1 MDYKD
6 GYFAVCAD
14 SICGYMNDFW
24 IKKDD
29 KINEFI
35 ETKETEEKELNAKK
49 KKAEYAELQK
59 EYIKKYGQK
68 TYNKL
73 RKGDYWIGMTTAM
86 AGISLGSPKKV
97 NSTVGSWG
105 DHEQWVY
112 DNFNLYF
119 EDGITD
125 LLSKL
130 KTRYMAKATKKQ
142 ALGRGLSA
150 LLKEEKFNKEI
161 IKLEAEN
168 DRLFKLVEKLTDALI
183 DRK

>member
-1 MDYKD
+1 MVTDSTLKAMVKSGAKIKKAASPLGELIIRLNEDKEVVIMDYKD

-119 EDGITD
+119 EDGI
-125 LLSKL
+125 
-130 KTRYMAKATKKQ
+130 
-142 ALGRGLSA
+142 
-150 LLKEEKFNKEI
+150 
-161 IKLEAEN
+161 
-168 DRLFKLVEKLTDALI
+168 LTSYQN
-183 DRK
+183 

>member
-1 MDYKD
+1 MVTDSTLKAMVKSGAKIKKTASPLGELIIRLNEDKEVVIMDYKD
-6 GYFAVCAD
+6 SYFSVCAD
-14 SICGYMNDFW
+14 SVCGYINDFW

-35 ETKETEEKELNAKK
+35 ETKETEEKKLKTKK
-49 KKAEYAELQK
+49 KKAAYAELQK

-73 RKGDYWIGMTTAM
+73 KKGEYWIGMTKAM

-112 DNFNLYF
+112 DKFNLYF
-119 EDGITD
+119 EDGI
-125 LLSKL
+125 
-130 KTRYMAKATKKQ
+130 
-142 ALGRGLSA
+142 
-150 LLKEEKFNKEI
+150 
-161 IKLEAEN
+161 
-168 DRLFKLVEKLTDALI
+168 LTSYQD
-183 DRK
+183 